1 MKTVSRTLQLVI
13 AALVITVGLS
23 VAALRVLMP
32 NADHY
37 RGDLEIWLAGIT
49 GQPVAIGSLEAQ
61 WRGWRPEFRIKD
73 LKLRDPAQLGKD
85 GAVNVHFESATV
97 TVDLLASLLSA
108 ELRPRD
114 IRIGDVS
121 LRVNRAV
128 EAAGPDA
135 AFDRHLLA
143 LLEWLLSQDRLRL
156 AATRVE
162 LSDLRVA
169 GEPLTFTNLHLVVR
183 NDGAS
188 HALAAAVEIPGDHNG
203 AIRVSATLEGDPTSS
218 DWSGDIAI
226 HVDGLNV
233 ATLESWRYRL
243 GKTDVAG
250 RVSLSLDS
258 RWQQGVLIGAN
269 GNLRVSDLRIASA
282 GGTLGPLD
290 AEVLVNVLADDGEW
304 RMRLLHPQAGLLNF
318 RQPTPLATVRY
329 ASARSRSEATLS
341 ASIAALAIADLV
353 PVLPMALQAPD
364 DLWQRLVDAAPSGQ
378 IRDLTIEITRDA
390 DGIRETSV
398 AGSFRDVG
406 NHGAGALPA
415 LAGVDGD
422 FQHDAHGTRVRIAR
436 GSIRASLPELFPEPL
451 TGTDLHG
458 ELLWSG
464 DGTNQRLTLSDIGF
478 VTPDVTVR
486 ASGELLWQNDD
497 AVPFVDLSLGFHDG
511 NLARI
516 ANFVPTSMFGEKT
529 GAWLAQAF
537 PRGHLTE
544 GTVELRGRPPSGN
557 LQAESDFS
565 VTVHV
570 TVNDTTVHY
579 LDGWPSVEGVAGTVH
594 IAERKL
600 TAEIDEGGF
609 FGSRLRPNSFSVAD
623 ILAANPVFDWTT
635 RIDGSTG
642 DALRFLRESPLR
654 EQFRSLLN
662 NVDADGPASLAL
674 HLQVPLAG
682 GNPRI
687 EGTIDLTG
695 NTLSVPSLQKGFT
708 DVAGRVH
715 FNQDGMGAEGITGS
729 YLGRTVTATIET
741 VGARGGHTRVQL
753 AGNADADY
761 VARHLYNAGLL
772 DSPDG
777 RSMPILTRLE
787 GTAPWEATIDVREHT
802 DAGQAPVVLR
812 VESSLRGAA
821 VTLPAP
827 FGKDADASMALVVEA
842 RFADADRRQMR
853 LTLGEWAS
861 GIFDLRAGTAGYRLV
876 RGALRLGGGPATLPD
891 ENQLSVTGRMPRAD
905 LNEWSALM
913 LKPRNDSAANDA
925 LATRV
930 DLAVDRLTMLGAE
943 FADVRI
949 QANGNPAG
957 AWRASVSGPDIDGKL
972 LIPADLSQ
980 QPIVARFEHL
990 ALMPV
995 TANQTDTID
1004 PRQLPPVRFTCGRCT
1019 YGDMQFRD
1027 VEMITSRRSDGL
1039 SIDSLSL
1046 RTDGFEARANGA
1058 WTVDDALG
1066 QRTRLDLQLTSD
1078 DLGKLLASLGHTGSA
1093 TRGGATNISLAA
1105 TWDGPPSQFDLG
1117 KLDGVLRFRAGRG
1130 TLTDVPRGT
1139 TGRLFG
1145 LLVVPDLPRR
1155 LKGDFSDLFE
1165 DGFAYKQIE
1174 GTFNIENGN
1183 AYTNDLS
1190 LDGSLARI
1198 DIAGRTGLA
1207 NKDYDQLITVTPK
1220 LSNSLPLMPIW
1231 LVEKALRKELINN
1244 LFAYQYTIT
1253 GSWDDPSVTRIVIE
1267 HEYPSDRS

>member
-1 MKTVSRTLQLVI
+1 VKKVSRTLQLLI
-13 AALVITVGLS
+13 AVLVITLGLS

-37 RGDLEIWLAGIT
+37 RGDLELWLAGVA
-49 GQPVAIGSLEAQ
+49 GQPVAIGSLEAE

-73 LKLRDPAQLGKD
+73 LELRDPAQLGKD
-85 GAVNVHFESATV
+85 GAVNAHFESATV
-97 TVDLLASLLSA
+97 SVDVLASLLSA

-121 LRVNRAV
+121 LRVNQAV
-128 EAAGPDA
+128 EAVGPDA
-135 AFDRHLLA
+135 AFDQHLRA
-143 LLEWLLSQDRLRL
+143 LLEWLLSQDRLSL

-162 LSDLRVA
+162 LSDLRIA
-169 GEPLTFTNLHLVVR
+169 GEPLTFTNLHLMVR

-188 HALAAAVEIPGDHNG
+188 HTFEAAVEIPGDHNG
-203 AIRVSATLEGDPTSS
+203 TIRVSVTLEGDPTSS
-218 DWSGDIAI
+218 DWSGDIALD
-226 HVDGLNV
+226 VDELNV

-243 GKTDVAG
+243 GKTDVSG

-269 GNLRVSDLRIASA
+269 GGLSVSDMRIASA
-282 GGTLGPLD
+282 GGTLGPLN
-290 AEVLVNVLADDGEW
+290 AEVLVNVLGDGGDW
-304 RMRLLHPQAGLLNF
+304 QLKLLHPRAGFFNF

-329 ASARSRSEATLS
+329 ASLRSRSQTTLS
-341 ASIAALAIADLV
+341 ASIEALAIADLL
-353 PVLPMALQAPD
+353 PVLPMALQAPE
-364 DLWQRLVDAAPSGQ
+364 DLWQQVMEAAPNGQ
-378 IRDLTIEITRDA
+378 ILDLSIVIARDA
-390 DGIRETSV
+390 DGIRETSLT
-398 AGSFRDVG
+398 GGFRNVG
-406 NHGAGALPA
+406 NRGIGALPA

-422 FQHDAHGTRVRIAR
+422 FEHDARGTRVRIAQ
-436 GSIRASLPELFPEPL
+436 GSIRASLPDLFPEPL
-451 TGTDLHG
+451 TGTDLRG

-464 DGTNQRLTLSDIGF
+464 DGTEQRLTLSDVGF

-486 ASGELLWQNDD
+486 ASGELLWQSDD
-497 AVPFVDLSLGFHDG
+497 AVPFIDLSLGFSDG

-516 ANFVPTSMFGEKT
+516 ENFVPTSMFGEKT

-537 PRGHLTE
+537 PRGHLSVA
-544 GTVELRGRPPSGN
+544 TVELRGRPTGE
-557 LQAESDFS
+557 LEAESDFS
-565 VTVHV
+565 VTVDV
-570 TVNDTTVHY
+570 TVDGATVHY

-600 TAEIDEGGF
+600 TAEIGEGVF

-654 EQFRSLLN
+654 EQFRSLLD
-662 NVDADGPASLAL
+662 NVDADGSASLAL

-682 GNPRI
+682 GAPRI

-695 NTLSVPSLQKGFT
+695 NILSVPSLQKGFT

-715 FNQDGMGAEGITGS
+715 FDQDGMGGEGVTGS

-741 VGARGGHTRVQL
+741 VGNRGGHTRVRL
-753 AGNADADY
+753 AGDADAAY

-787 GTAPWEATIDVREHT
+787 GAAPWEATIDVREQT

-827 FGKDADASMALVVEA
+827 FGKDADPYMTLVVEA
-842 RFADADRRQMR
+842 SFADASHRQMR

-861 GIFDLRAGTAGYRLV
+861 GIFDLRADAAGYQLTQ
-876 RGALRLGGGPATLPD
+876 GALRLGGGPATLPD
-891 ENQLSVTGRMPRAD
+891 ESQFSVTGRVPRAD
-905 LNEWSALM
+905 LNEWSALL
-913 LKPRNDSAANDA
+913 LKPRNDSSANDA
-925 LATRV
+925 LPTRV
-930 DLAVDRLTMLGAE
+930 DLVVDRLTMLGAE

-949 QANGNPAG
+949 QASGDPAG

-972 LIPADLSQ
+972 LIPADRSE
-980 QPIVARFEHL
+980 QPIVANFEHL
-990 ALMPV
+990 TLMPV
-995 TANQTDTID
+995 ASDETDAID
-1004 PRQLPPVRFTCGRCT
+1004 PRRLPPVRFTCGRCA

-1027 VEMITSRRSDGL
+1027 VEMTTSRRSDGL

-1046 RTDGFEARANGA
+1046 HTDGFEARANGA
-1058 WTVDDALG
+1058 WTLDDALG
-1066 QRTRLDLQLTSD
+1066 QRTRVDVQLTSD
-1078 DLGKLLASLGHTGSA
+1078 DLGKLLASLGHTASS
-1093 TRGGATNISLAA
+1093 TRGGVTDVSLAA
-1105 TWDGPPSQFDLG
+1105 TWAGPPSHFDLQ

-1130 TLTDVPRGT
+1130 ILTDVPRST

-1165 DGFAYKQIE
+1165 DGFVYKQIE
-1174 GTFNIENGN
+1174 GTFNIEHGN

-1207 NKDYDQLITVTPK
+1207 DEDYDQLITVTPK
-1220 LSNSLPLMPIW
+1220 LSDSLPLMPIW
-1231 LVEKALRKELINN
+1231 LVEKAIRHELINK